1 MSQESKEMEEVLS
14 WKKEALYWREAWK
27 RLEQNN
33 TLLAKIIIQMELRYG
48 TWEDVHKKVKED
60 NHWEVE
66 EKVLGRPQQSNKN
79 GSGG

>member
-1 MSQESKEMEEVLS
+1 MSKEQEESLS

-48 TWEDVHKKVKED
+48 AWDDVHKKAKEAATR
-60 NHWEVE
+60 EAE
-66 EKVLGRPQQSNKN
+66 EEVLGRTQQVNKN